1 MEVWIRSSGVSAAAV
16 AIGAG
21 VGPAGV
27 GPAVI
32 PFVGTGAGGGAGVG
46 IAPFSCGIRK
56 NSSYCSRNA
65 TLFGGW
71 GTAPGTGAG
80 AGAGGAGRLCWVV
93 GVVCSTS
100 RRLIISILPYI
111 TNTTASEGRD
121 REEGV

>member
-1 MEVWIRSSGVSAAAV
+1 V
-16 AIGAG
+16 AIGG
-21 VGPAGV
+21 GV

-32 PFVGTGAGGGAGVG
+32 PFVGTGAGGAGVG

-71 GTAPGTGAG
+71 GTSPGAGAG

-100 RRLIISILPYI
+100 RRLFVSMHLRLTSRGTSNRI
-111 TNTTASEGRD
+111 
-121 REEGV
+121 EE

>member
-1 MEVWIRSSGVSAAAV
+1 MEVCIRSSAVSATAAAV
-16 AIGAG
+16 PTGG
-21 VGPAGV
+21 GV

-32 PFVGTGAGGGAGVG
+32 PFVGTGAGAGGVG

-71 GTAPGTGAG
+71 GTAPGAGAG
-80 AGAGGAGRLCWVV
+80 ARAGGAGRCWRVT

-100 RRLIISILPYI
+100 RRLFVSADL
-111 TNTTASEGRD
+111 N
-121 REEGV
+121 